1 MRYRRCPGGP
11 GEPWWTWRT
20 RCLVCGALSG
30 VCRAVLVGWW
40 LAVAGLS
47 GRHSRWLGA
56 VPVAMTVAVA
66 RGQRDALSQ
75 DPVEPHPQLAD
86 AAPGRGGGDLVAIRG
101 GRFELW
107 QPLPGLEL
115 GTQLF
120 GWRPGLLD
128 VLPVGQLPDNAGFDA
143 MLEYVDVLALQ
154 AQADPFGHPVR
165 DDRPDDDRVP
175 RDLRGQIQGNV
186 EEPRDDVVR
195 ALQPQDPV
203 EGDPGHADG
212 GSSGCVAWP
221 VVDMVLPSI
230 AGNPLFGKRPDGE
243 PGYDDAEWQKGG
255 QEHVKG
261 KRVASDVPVPAWPN
275 PQSSL

>member
-1 MRYRRCPGGP
+1 MP
-11 GEPWWTWRT
+11 
-20 RCLVCGALSG
+20 V
-30 VCRAVLVGWW
+30 
-40 LAVAGLS
+40 AVAI
-47 GRHSRWLGA
+47 
-56 VPVAMTVAVA
+56 AMTVAVA
-66 RGQRDALSQ
+66 RGQRDALGEN
-75 DPVEPHPQLAD
+75 PVEPHPQLAD
-86 AAPGRGGGDLVAIRG
+86 AASGRRGGDLVAIRG
-101 GRFELW
+101 RRLDLW
-107 QPLPGLEL
+107 QSLPGLEL
-115 GTQLF
+115 GAQSL
-120 GWRPGLLD
+120 GRRPRLLD
-128 VLPVGQLPDNAGFDA
+128 VLAAGQLPDNAGFDA
-143 MLEYVDVLALQ
+143 VLEYVDVLALQ

-175 RDLRGQIQGNV
+175 GDLRGQVQRDV
-186 EEPRDDVVR
+186 EEPRDDVIR
-195 ALQPQDPV
+195 AFQPQDPI
-203 EGDPGHADG
+203 EGDPAHADG